1 MTEHHIK
8 EDIFKALR
16 LLSSDT
22 TLSQRDVSMHLDIS
36 LGKANYLLKA
46 LIKQG
51 LVKAGN
57 FASRDQKL
65 KKIQYILT
73 KDGFEEK
80 ARLTYYFLQMKEK
93 EYFELKKEA
102 DLEARFLR

>member
-16 LLSSDT
+16 LLSSDND
-22 TLSQRDVSMHLDIS
+22 LSQRDVSKHLNIS

-46 LIKQG
+46 LTKKGLIEIKEFMEKG
-51 LVKAGN
+51 K
-57 FASRDQKL
+57 KL

-73 KDGFEEK
+73 KHGFEEK

-93 EYFELKKEA
+93 EYFELKKESEQA
-102 DLEARFLR
+102 L